1 MFKIPLFRK
10 MAKIDKAGKT
20 RKSEKKR
27 AVKSKVCFLSN
38 SKRIIWV
45 KND

>member
-10 MAKIDKAGKT
+10 KIKIDKVEKA

-27 AVKSKVCFLSN
+27 GAKSKLFFLPN
-38 SKRIIWV
+38 SKRII
-45 KND
+45 